1 MTSKNRRLYFVIAIL
16 VFSSLACGLVTGQP
30 GSNPVVDSS
39 SSVVTED
46 GCTLVHYS
54 LPHEAT
60 SLNGKALYEF
70 AATEPTDAYLS
81 VTATVVEARHLVQK
95 ADGVDG
101 TLVFAYIGD
110 QESDGIHA
118 YYLLTYLPDEGQGV
132 SVITPD
138 SLITASGLY
147 VGYVYPPANLFAAFP
162 NDPEITKFPSI
173 KAELAS
179 YGCPSPG
186 TSSVPVSPSLTPA
199 PMAAADS
206 LAPSQTPQPLTPTPP
221 APIPGINFRSITL
234 SEFHGSLLF
243 DFPIV
248 FEIPTN
254 YVFVPD
260 TTVWMPQEHLE
271 RFVDSVPIDV
281 EFFNVL
287 TSTSVGYDGET
298 DTFIGVPYGEQEKA
312 DFEAAVGG
320 KITRFEQRKVGQHP
334 VVILEIS
341 DIENPGL
348 PGYIKYNAIYIATL
362 VGTNAINISTL
373 SSPEKFARNEYIWAN
388 LIATISS
395 AE

>member
-1 MTSKNRRLYFVIAIL
+1 MKLRNRRLYFVISVL
-16 VFSSLACGLVTGQP
+16 VFASLACGLGLGQP

-46 GCTLVHYS
+46 GCTIVHYS
-54 LPHEAT
+54 VPHEAA

-81 VTATVVEARHLVQK
+81 VTAIVVEARRLVQES
-95 ADGVDG
+95 DGVDG

-110 QESDGIHA
+110 QEGEGIHA
-118 YYLLTYLPDEGQGV
+118 YYLLIYLPDEGKGV
-132 SVITPD
+132 PVITPD

-173 KAELAS
+173 KAESAS
-179 YGCPSPG
+179 YGCPSSG
-186 TSSVPVSPSLTPA
+186 TSSIPVSPSLTPA
-199 PMAAADS
+199 PLAAADS
-206 LAPSQTPQPLTPTPP
+206 PSPDQTPQLLTPTPP
-221 APIPGINFRSITL
+221 DPIPGINFRSITL

-243 DFPIV
+243 DFPIE

-260 TTVWMPQEHLE
+260 STVWMPEEHLE

-298 DTFIGVPYGEQEKA
+298 DTFIGVPYSEQEKA
-312 DFEAAVGG
+312 DFEAAAGG
-320 KITRFEQRKVGQHP
+320 KITRFEQRKVGQYP

-373 SSPEKFARNEYIWAN
+373 SSPENFSRNEYIWAN
-388 LIATISS
+388 LVATL
-395 AE
+395 AAAK